1 MAVAQT
7 GGLNLSWLDEEV
19 RREKGIVE
27 ELRNIVDKQQITI
40 VDQAQRILSL
50 EDRLTKMQNQLQS
63 LPEVRQASQNMRD
76 EVVAM
81 MGDLRQDV
89 QKRETEA
96 LRVRQGEREKD
107 LRALQEVRAE
117 LSRLGPLEQAAAVNQ
132 AEDRRLNEILA
143 RQQGQIE
150 VLSRS
155 AAQGEEGRRLLQD
168 AISRSNV
175 EIQQLIEQV
184 AELATVRQSLMQRIL
199 PLENEQSKVGQQIAE
214 LQTVRQELNTQ
225 QQDLSERQRRSDR
238 DRAQTLTEWGRR
250 LDASSHQIETWAD
263 QMRFY
268 ADQHEKNRAVLRDV
282 QALAHDLSQQ
292 QDRLRQLQRVMEEQ
306 LRQELRE
313 YRVENDQRWAQ
324 DAERREQTR
333 AERESLDDAVQSR
346 LATVEHGV
354 EDVTAAALAAT
365 ERLGRLADALAEQK
379 AGSRASARRALEVAQ
394 KDLQQLLTGLLETLE
409 SEG

>member
-117 LSRLGPLEQAAAVNQ
+117 LCRLGPLEQAAAVNQ